1 MPLTFPKELFFLAVW
16 FLLMSWLFQI
26 VLFFLTAGV
35 GNVVYFL
42 FFREEPTSGRESAT
56 LASYPQAL
64 SSTNFQSSAMENYNR
79 ILNRHLAGAGKTGNS
94 SVKGAVPQTEAERK
108 SYEEEQRK
116 LTVGNSGGIGGEVL
130 RDARRP
136 LLENLNLVR
145 NQKIE
150 SFTYRCKDCS
160 RSHSYP
166 SSREIVICPCGK
178 PMKLQK

>member
-1 MPLTFPKELFFLAVW
+1 
-16 FLLMSWLFQI
+16 MSWVFHI
-26 VLFFLTAGV
+26 ILFFLTGGL
-35 GNVVYFL
+35 GNLIYFL
-42 FFREEPTSGRESAT
+42 FFREKPISGGERVTPVSYSPT
-56 LASYPQAL
+56 L